1 MGCNFITPL
10 VFLVIIFHFLV
21 QHAASSF
28 RHVNV
33 NGLDLDIN
41 ILFVPD
47 FSVWGI
53 SFIINSITLEKDLK
67 FLERIWH
74 QKQFSNPKFF
84 TRHLLFR
91 EKFLAFKKYTYIFCQ
106 VIYETIPQQPIRV
119 EYMNN
124 ELIFQTV
131 LCHLVLVYKSPFEF
145 FYFLGTKNNFKHSK

>member
-1 MGCNFITPL
+1 M
-10 VFLVIIFHFLV
+10 
-21 QHAASSF
+21 
-28 RHVNV
+28 
-33 NGLDLDIN
+33 DIN

-53 SFIINSITLEKDLK
+53 AFIINSITLEKDLK

-74 QKQFSNPKFF
+74 QKQFLNPKFLPASYF
-84 TRHLLFR
+84 LEKNSLL
-91 EKFLAFKKYTYIFCQ
+91 LKKYIFCQ

-131 LCHLVLVYKSPFEF
+131 LCHLVSVYKSPFEF
-145 FYFLGTKNNFKHSK
+145 FYFLGTKNNFKHSITILYTDKKQDLQMHESTFQIEIDM

>member
-1 MGCNFITPL
+1 MTIALGCNFITPL
-10 VFLVIIFHFLV
+10 VLLVIIFHFLV

-53 SFIINSITLEKDLK
+53 AFIINSITLEKDLK

-74 QKQFSNPKFF
+74 QKQFWNPKFF
-84 TRHLLFR
+84 TRLLLFR
-91 EKFLAFKKYTYIFCQ
+91 EKFLAFKKIYILPGN
-106 VIYETIPQQPIRV
+106 IWNDSQQPIRV

-131 LCHLVLVYKSPFEF
+131 LCHLVSVYKSPFEF
-145 FYFLGTKNNFKHSK
+145 FTF